1 MYGDV
6 LLLMLLKIDCS
17 PGKLLIVC
25 PDADSARTCHM
36 YIFHAEAPGISRYR
50 IVCSCFF
57 FKFCFPHT
65 QSENTHSMT
74 SQCWKWVH
82 HWRTAMTPGG
92 RTGLDL
98 GRPLRPCAGHGV
110 SRLGGGEATKSWG
123 FTGFTS
129 CNETLLE
136 LSKNDVSGRI
146 LYSYLFMGSEFFG
159 VPCRM

>member
-57 FKFCFPHT
+57 LILFSSHAIRKHT
-65 QSENTHSMT
+65 FHDIPMLEMGASLAYRHDPRRQ
-74 SQCWKWVH
+74 
-82 HWRTAMTPGG
+82 
-92 RTGLDL
+92 D
-98 GRPLRPCAGHGV
+98 RP
-110 SRLGGGEATKSWG
+110 
-123 FTGFTS
+123 
-129 CNETLLE
+129 
-136 LSKNDVSGRI
+136 
-146 LYSYLFMGSEFFG
+146 
-159 VPCRM
+159 